1 MLTYWLGTNG
11 VMFTFGCTTRPIAN
25 IPPPFL
31 PSKQWANIFFTLP
44 DEASWEIMEEL
55 AFPNPSI
62 PSSASSLEE
71 SRSPDCL
78 APHLQ
83 DHIKTLRKWKRQW
96 GMTD

>member
-1 MLTYWLGTNG
+1 
-11 VMFTFGCTTRPIAN
+11 
-25 IPPPFL
+25 
-31 PSKQWANIFFTLP
+31 
-44 DEASWEIMEEL
+44 MEEL

-83 DHIKTLRKWKRQW
+83 DHIKTLKKWKRQ
-96 GMTD
+96 